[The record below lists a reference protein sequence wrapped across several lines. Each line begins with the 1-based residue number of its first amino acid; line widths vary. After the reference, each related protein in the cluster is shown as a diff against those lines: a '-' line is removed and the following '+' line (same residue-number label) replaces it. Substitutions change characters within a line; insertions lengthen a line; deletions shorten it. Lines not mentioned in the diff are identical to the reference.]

1 MGRSMVLD
9 FWMDAAEIHI
19 DRPVIAVARWSSA
32 LNTGTNMSQI

>member
-1 MGRSMVLD
+1 MGRSMVLG

-19 DRPVIAVARWSSA
+19 DRPVIAVDRWSSA